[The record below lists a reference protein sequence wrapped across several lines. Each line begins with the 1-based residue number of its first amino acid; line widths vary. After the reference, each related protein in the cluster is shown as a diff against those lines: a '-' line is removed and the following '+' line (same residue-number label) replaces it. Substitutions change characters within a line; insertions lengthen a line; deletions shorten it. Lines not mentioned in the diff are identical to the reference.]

1 MLCEVSIK
9 SEYVQ
14 SNTTSSRKPKEHF
27 SVSSGLEFLNVLT
40 FQKDLFL

>member
-14 SNTTSSRKPKEHF
+14 SNTTSNRKPKEHF
-27 SVSSGLEFLNVLT
+27 SVSSGLFLNVLT
-40 FQKDLFL
+40 FQNDLFL